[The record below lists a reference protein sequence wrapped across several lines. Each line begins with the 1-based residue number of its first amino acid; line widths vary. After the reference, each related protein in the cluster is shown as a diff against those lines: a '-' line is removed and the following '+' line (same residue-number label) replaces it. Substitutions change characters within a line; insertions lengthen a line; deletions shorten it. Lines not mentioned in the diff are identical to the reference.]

1 MAFVEQRILDNVA
14 YGFRGGPTFHTNMRR
29 LRNGARVAE
38 AFRSR
43 PLYRFVA
50 PYQNLEKDDHK
61 LIIAAFNACQGMAHG
76 FRFKDWSD
84 YQAVNEFVAIATG
97 APQTVQLKKFY
108 PFGSMV
114 TDRLIKKLVAGTYS
128 LSAPTAPTAVSFNA
142 NTGMVT
148 FTGTVGQT
156 VVWNGEFDVPVY
168 FGNDEMLWDYNDFDA
183 LTTDVMLE
191 EDFSV

>member
-1 MAFVEQRILDNVA
+1 MSFVEERLLDSVA
-14 YGFRGGPTFHTNMRR
+14 YGFRGGPTFHTNMKR

-38 AFRSR
+38 ALRSR

-50 PYQNLEKDDHK
+50 PYQNLQKSDHK
-61 LIIAAFNACQGMAHG
+61 LVIEAFNACQGMAHG

-84 YQAVNEFVAIATG
+84 YEAENQLVAIATG
-97 APQTVQLKKFY
+97 APQIVQLKKY
-108 PFGSMV
+108 YSFGSLT

-128 LSAPTAPTAVSFNA
+128 LSAITPPTGVSFNA

-148 FTGTVGQT
+148 FTGTVGQSVYWT
-156 VVWNGEFDVPVY
+156 GEFDVPVY